1 MKRIIYVSLFVLSAV
16 ALSSCGGLN
25 KMKKEAPNVS
35 YKVTP
40 SPLEEHAGQVAVT
53 ITGQFPEKYF
63 NKKAVV
69 TATPVLVY
77 DGGETAFDPVTL
89 QGESVQEN
97 NKVISYT
104 GGNFTYNGKIDYADA
119 MRMSKLMLRATA
131 TLKSKSLD
139 FDPVKLADGVIATP
153 MLVKTMPHPV
163 IMPDHYQRI
172 VPETKEADIKFVINR
187 YNLRN
192 SQLKKEDVTNLLN
205 FVKDVAKAP
214 NLEFTGSEIHGYAS
228 PDGPLSFNDKLS
240 KKRAGVVDKYVARK
254 FKKDKLTE
262 DATKLQQHST
272 AEDWAGFKQLVQA
285 SDLKDKDLILRVL
298 SMYSDPEVREKE
310 IKNMAEA
317 YESLKTDILPQLRR
331 SVIRVNVNKIGFS
344 DEEILKYMDSNPD
357 TLGIEAMLHAGSLT
371 DDPATQLKYYKIAF
385 EKYPKCIRAINNIG
399 AVYLKMGKVNEAEQA
414 LKQAEQ
420 MKAIDPV
427 KTNLGFVELM
437 KGNKDKAEEY
447 FTSVEKPTD
456 QSNFGLGTIAIMNGK
471 YQDAVNYFGTQ
482 KGFNSALAQLLN
494 GNPQGA
500 KSVLDAMD
508 HECKWKDYLYAV
520 VGARLGDENMVMDHL
535 KKAVAADAKMKDLA
549 KTDMEFAKYFENDQ
563 FKTIVQ

>member
-1 MKRIIYVSLFVLSAV
+1 MKRIIYVSLIVLSAV

-35 YKVTP
+35 YQVNP
-40 SPLEEHAGQVAVT
+40 SPLEEHAGQVAMT

-77 DGGETAFDPVTL
+77 EGGETAFEPVTL

-97 NKVISYT
+97 NKVISYA
-104 GGNFTYNGKIDYADA
+104 GGKFTYNGKIEFTDD
-119 MRMSKLMLRATA
+119 MRRSQLMLRATA

-153 MLVKTMPHPV
+153 TLVKTKPHPV
-163 IMPDHYQRI
+163 LMPDKYQRI

-205 FVKDVAKAP
+205 FVKDVAQAP

-228 PDGPLSFNDKLS
+228 PDGPLDFNDKLS
-240 KKRAGVVDKYVARK
+240 KKRAGVVDKYMGKK
-254 FKKDKLTE
+254 FKKAKVVE
-262 DATKLQQHST
+262 DVSKIQEHST

-310 IKNMAEA
+310 IKNMAAA
-317 YESLKTDILPQLRR
+317 YEELKTDILPQLRR

-357 TLGIEAMLHAGSLT
+357 TLGIEAMLHAGALT
-371 DDPATQLKYYKIAF
+371 DDPATQLKYYKTAF
-385 EKYPKCIRAINNIG
+385 EKYPTCIRAINNIG
-399 AVYLKMGKVNEAEQA
+399 AVYLKMGKADEAEQA

-420 MKAIDPV
+420 MKAVDPV
-427 KTNLGFVELM
+427 KTNLGWVELM

-447 FTSVEKPTD
+447 FTSVQKPTD
-456 QSNFGLGTIAIMNGK
+456 ESNFGLGTIAIMNGK

-482 KGFNSALAQLLN
+482 KGFNAALAQLLN
-494 GNPQGA
+494 GNAQAA
-500 KSVLDAMD
+500 KNVLDGID
-508 HECKWKDYLYAV
+508 HSCQWKEYLYAV

-535 KKAVAADAKMKDLA
+535 KKSVEKDAKMKDLA
-549 KTDMEFAKYFENDQ
+549 RTDMEFAKYFENEQ
-563 FKTIVQ
+563 FKAIVQ